1 MLDQYIM
8 NCLKESDQQL
18 NELKEKSETLQR
30 EEESCHHMIQR
41 LRECEDVG
49 RELFSPRNPSD
60 NTRQKVSDVRKQ
72 IDEIHL
78 QQAKIS
84 DEIRE
89 RKEELK
95 KYQDMLV
102 EIKNRNNEK
111 YQIKHLKKTPPILNE
126 KDEFKNI
133 LSRVDKCLQLVD
145 IDSNRCKNELM
156 NLKYYLK
163 AILSE
168 K

>member
-1 MLDQYIM
+1 MLDQYIV

-18 NELKEKSETLQR
+18 AELREKLENLKR
-30 EEESCHHMIQR
+30 EEESCHHMILK
-41 LRECEDVG
+41 LREREDVG

-78 QQAKIS
+78 QKAKIF
-84 DEIRE
+84 DVIQE
-89 RKEELK
+89 KEQEVK

-102 EIKNRNNEK
+102 EIRNRNNEK
-111 YQIKHLKKTPPILNE
+111 YQIKQLKKTPPVLNE
-126 KDEFKNI
+126 KEEFKNI
-133 LSRVDKCLQLVD
+133 LNRVDKCIQL
-145 IDSNRCKNELM
+145 IDADAGRCKNELM